1 MEKTDSVIQ
10 TDWGYE
16 LVWSTNELYCGK
28 ILVFDKIESKI
39 RMQFH
44 KEKDK
49 TWFIN
54 NGQFILTWIDTA
66 TGTTHT
72 QNLAEGSTWRVKP
85 LVPHQLQSVVIGSS
99 VTEVSNTN
107 LQDDLHYI

>member
-1 MEKTDSVIQ
+1 MEKTESVIQ

-16 LVWSTNELYCGK
+16 LAWSTTELYCGK
-28 ILVFDKIESKI
+28 ILVFDKLESKI
-39 RMQFH
+39 CMQFH

-54 NGQFILTWIDTA
+54 NGQFILTWIDTT

-72 QNLAEGSTWRVKP
+72 QDLVEGSTWRVKP
-85 LVPHQLQSVVIGSS
+85 LVPHQLKSVVIGSS
-99 VTEVSNTN
+99 ITEVSNTN
-107 LQDDLHYI
+107 LQDDVYYI